1 MTFAA
6 RAHGAAGSSAGP
18 IDLGAMALG
27 GTSIVSANYGVGITL
42 NGNGT
47 VSFLNEM
54 NAAQTTPSP
63 RNWYS
68 PTTAGIGTG
77 YRVRFTLQSGT
88 PWSGGL
94 ASGTLYALSSDR
106 QVYWTLPAEG
116 TVNAQVLIEITSSGS
131 TTVLASGVLTVNMLD
146 EY

>member
-6 RAHGAAGSSAGP
+6 RPHSVVSASAGP
-18 IDLGAMALG
+18 IDLGTMNLG
-27 GTSIVSANYGVGITL
+27 GTSIVSANFAIGITL

-54 NAAQTTPSP
+54 NEVQTTPSP
-63 RNWYS
+63 RNWYA
-68 PTTAGIGTG
+68 PTTVGVGTG
-77 YRVRFTLQSGT
+77 YRVRYTLQSGT
-88 PWSGGL
+88 PWGGGL
-94 ASGTLYALSSDR
+94 VSGTLYALSSDR

-116 TVNAQVLIEITSSGS
+116 TISAQVLVDITSSS
-131 TTVLASGVLTVNMLD
+131 NTTVLASGVLTVYALD